1 MIMKASPLNQ
11 KVVGGNLIGD
21 TMEPDD
27 MSAEYDYWEVD
38 DYSDYNEYWEDG
50 DFEGEED
57 EE

>member
-1 MIMKASPLNQ
+1 
-11 KVVGGNLIGD
+11 
-21 TMEPDD
+21 MEPDD

>member
-1 MIMKASPLNQ
+1 MKTSPLNQ